1 MDGPDLRGY
10 FHLSFRGKTVS
21 TCHEFAAVNA
31 TAILACDLHRA
42 RCRKDAA
49 IAPAVERTLGKGE
62 VACSNHAG
70 STIFHMLNNINP
82 LNTQEIVMF
91 NIR

>member
-1 MDGPDLRGY
+1 MRAHKCRSQTQAQTFLQSIGLYCKHR
-10 FHLSFRGKTVS
+10 VS
-21 TCHEFAAVNA
+21 
-31 TAILACDLHRA
+31 
-42 RCRKDAA
+42 AA

-70 STIFHMLNNINP
+70 STIFPMLNNINP
-82 LNTQEIVMF
+82 LNTQAIVMF